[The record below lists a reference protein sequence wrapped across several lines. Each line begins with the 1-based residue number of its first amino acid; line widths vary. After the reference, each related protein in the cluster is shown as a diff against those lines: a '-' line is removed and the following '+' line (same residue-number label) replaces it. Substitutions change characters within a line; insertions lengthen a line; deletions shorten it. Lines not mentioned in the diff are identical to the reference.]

1 MASSTLMT
9 SAFLRFS
16 PTRGLAASGRR
27 MRRCKA
33 SAASVAKARFI
44 AGAGC
49 RDQNRVA
56 TRIAQ
61 RFKVDWHWLGVAKQD
76 RRTHYEQQRRQQNGS
91 KRIDVL
97 EWIKA
102 DAAESPRG
110 IVAAQPRD
118 ISVRRFMECN
128 GDSQGDDPGRG
139 V

>member
-1 MASSTLMT
+1 
-9 SAFLRFS
+9 
-16 PTRGLAASGRR
+16 
-27 MRRCKA
+27 
-33 SAASVAKARFI
+33 V
-44 AGAGC
+44 
-49 RDQNRVA
+49 

-61 RFKVDWHWLGVAKQD
+61 RFKVDWHSLGVAKQD

-97 EWIKA
+97 ERIKA

-128 GDSQGDDPGRG
+128 DDSQGDDPGRG